1 LQIATNAAYLFCAQ
15 DKITLGHGMGK
26 LREPLNDIYG
36 DNCAL
41 PLALEAMGERWS
53 FMILRAAF
61 NGVHHFEEFQQE
73 LSIARNILSNRLSR
87 LVDHGI
93 MAREVMAED
102 RRKVRYQLTQKGV
115 ELLPAMIAL
124 RQWGEKWG
132 AGVPSTPV
140 LVDTTDEQP
149 IGPVTITAH
158 DGRTLTYGELVWK
171 HRSEL
176 QPLGQARVRMAPVAA
191 E

>member
-1 LQIATNAAYLFCAQ
+1 MAS
-15 DKITLGHGMGK
+15 
-26 LREPLNDIYG
+26 LREKLNDLDG
-36 DNCAL
+36 GQCAL

-61 NGVHHFEEFQQE
+61 NGVQHFEEFQQE
-73 LSIARNILSNRLSR
+73 LHIARNILSNRLSR

-93 MAREVMAED
+93 MIREVMIED
-102 RRKVRYQLTQKGV
+102 RRKVRYELTEKGIA
-115 ELLPAMIAL
+115 LLPVMVAL
-124 RQWGEKWG
+124 RQWGDQWG

-140 LVDTTDEQP
+140 LVDIRDEQP

-158 DGRTLTYGELVWK
+158 DGRALGPHELVWK

-176 QPLGQARVRMAPVAA
+176 QPLGQARPKPRADDLAIAA
-191 E
+191 Q

>member
-1 LQIATNAAYLFCAQ
+1 
-15 DKITLGHGMGK
+15 
-26 LREPLNDIYG
+26 
-36 DNCAL
+36 
-41 PLALEAMGERWS
+41 
-53 FMILRAAF
+53 
-61 NGVHHFEEFQQE
+61 
-73 LSIARNILSNRLSR
+73 
-87 LVDHGI
+87 

-102 RRKVRYQLTQKGV
+102 RRKVLYQLTQKGV

-140 LVDTTDEQP
+140 LVDSHDEQP

-158 DGRTLTYGELVWK
+158 DGRPLEYGELVWK

>member
-1 LQIATNAAYLFCAQ
+1 MTS
-15 DKITLGHGMGK
+15 
-26 LREPLNDIYG
+26 LREKLNDLDG
-36 DNCAL
+36 GHCAL

-61 NGVHHFEEFQQE
+61 NGVQHFEEFQHE
-73 LSIARNILSNRLSR
+73 LHIARNILSNRLSR

-93 MAREVMAED
+93 MKRDVLPED
-102 RRKVRYQLTQKGV
+102 RRKVRYQLTEKGID
-115 ELLPAMIAL
+115 LLPVMVAL
-124 RQWGEKWG
+124 RQWGEQWG

-140 LVDTTDEQP
+140 LVDSRDEQP

-158 DGRTLTYGELVWK
+158 DGRALEPHELMWR

-176 QPLGQARVRMAPVAA
+176 QPLGQARAKQRSDGLPSQQNNASVQRNTTGDGVAIAA

>member
-1 LQIATNAAYLFCAQ
+1 MTN
-15 DKITLGHGMGK
+15 
-26 LREPLNDIYG
+26 LREKLNDLDG
-36 DNCAL
+36 NQCAL

-61 NGVHHFEEFQQE
+61 NGVQHFEEFQHE
-73 LSIARNILSNRLSR
+73 LNIARNILSNRLTR
-87 LVDHGI
+87 LVSHGI
-93 MAREVMAED
+93 MKREVMAED
-102 RRKVRYQLTQKGV
+102 RRKIRYQLTEKGID
-115 ELLPAMIAL
+115 LLPAMVAL

-140 LVDTTDEQP
+140 LVDSRDEQP
-149 IGPVTITAH
+149 IGAVTILAH
-158 DGRTLTYGELVWK
+158 DGRSLGPRDLLWK

-176 QPLGQARVRMAPVAA
+176 QVVGEKRPKRGDADGIAEAA

>member
-1 LQIATNAAYLFCAQ
+1 MTS
-15 DKITLGHGMGK
+15 
-26 LREPLNDIYG
+26 LREKLNDLDEG
-36 DNCAL
+36 QCAL

-61 NGVHHFEEFQQE
+61 NGVQHFEEFQHA
-73 LSIARNILSNRLSR
+73 LNIARNILSNRLSR
-87 LVDHGI
+87 LVEHGI
-93 MAREVMAED
+93 MKREVLAED
-102 RRKVRYQLTQKGV
+102 RRKVRYQLTDKGV
-115 ELLPAMIAL
+115 ELLPAMVAL

-140 LVDTTDEQP
+140 LVDIRDEQP

-158 DGRTLTYGELVWK
+158 DGRALRPQELVWK

-176 QPLGQARVRMAPVAA
+176 QPLGQARSKPRSDGLAIAA

>member
-1 LQIATNAAYLFCAQ
+1 
-15 DKITLGHGMGK
+15 MSK
-26 LREPLNDIYG
+26 LREKLNDLDG
-36 DNCAL
+36 EQCAL

-73 LSIARNILSNRLSR
+73 LNIARNILSNRLSK
-87 LVDHGI
+87 LVEHGI
-93 MAREVMAED
+93 MAREVMVED
-102 RRKVRYQLTQKGV
+102 RRKVQYQLTEKGIA
-115 ELLPAMIAL
+115 LLPVMIAL

-140 LVDTTDEQP
+140 LVDKRDEQP

-158 DGRTLTYGELVWK
+158 DGRPLSYKELVWK

-176 QPLGQARVRMAPVAA
+176 QPLGQARARNDALSSVAA